1 MIQWT
6 LYILLQYMYNIC
18 HYILTCTHAFLV
30 SHRHRRYIRRGK
42 CNYRYVYCIYVYD
55 DYKNLWLCQCR
66 QKSELRN
73 LNSHDTKNTPFPDGG
88 GVRSVQVVV
97 FPFPPGFFQ
106 EALRFT
112 FHKSR
117 ESRHFLLPLRRR
129 GKSQPMRRSNRA
141 GLDAV
146 ATNRFSGWN
155 GGHGSHLRVLWKKL
169 QQKMIF
175 VIGNLIF
182 FL

>member
-18 HYILTCTHAFLV
+18 HYIHTRTHAFLV

-42 CNYRYVYCIYVYD
+42 CSYRYVYCYMFIWMIIYIYI
-55 DYKNLWLCQCR
+55 YLWLCQCR

-73 LNSHDTKNTPFPDGG
+73 PSHDTKHTKRWGG
-88 GVRSVQVVV
+88 WGVQVVV
-97 FPFPPGFFQ
+97 FPFPPGFFWGDPS
-106 EALRFT
+106 

-117 ESRHFLLPLRRR
+117 FKTLPALRRR

-141 GLDAV
+141 GLYA
-146 ATNRFSGWN
+146 ATDSVDEMAHDHISGM
-155 GGHGSHLRVLWKKL
+155 WKKL
-169 QQKMIF
+169 QQKMNI
-175 VIGNLIF
+175 
-182 FL
+182 

>member
-117 ESRHFLLPLRRR
+117 ESRHFLLHSVAEVKANQWGGATGQASMLLQQTDSVDEMAAMDHISGFCGRN
-129 GKSQPMRRSNRA
+129 SNRK
-141 GLDAV
+141 
-146 ATNRFSGWN
+146 W
-155 GGHGSHLRVLWKKL
+155 
-169 QQKMIF
+169 
-175 VIGNLIF
+175 